1 MLLLVCC
8 LPLSLS
14 VIAGPDP
21 AACLLFRKMEARI
34 KSGFGRDCKRQ
45 DRVSVA
51 GL

>member
-1 MLLLVCC
+1 
-8 LPLSLS
+8 
-14 VIAGPDP
+14 
-21 AACLLFRKMEARI
+21 MEARI